1 MDEPSH
7 QPVAVA
13 RPYSRNTRS
22 IQAIFSCCSVLE
34 VAAEGR
40 AKRYDPNA
48 RDPHQHLRCE
58 RCGTI
63 RDVHPEGE
71 QRLRLPLSERYD
83 FALTGV
89 DIVFRGVCRR
99 CARSRGA
106 KMPKLS
112 ARG

>member
-1 MDEPSH
+1 MR
-7 QPVAVA
+7 PVSKSLVLASPKRCA
-13 RPYSRNTRS
+13 LGE
-22 IQAIFSCCSVLE
+22 ILE

-58 RCGTI
+58 HSGMI

-71 QRLRLPLSERYD
+71 RSLRLPPSERYD

-89 DIVFRGVCRR
+89 DIVFRGLCPR
-99 CARSRGA
+99 CAGA
-106 KMPKLS
+106 PGSTKSKRS